1 MSVAHIL
8 MLGLIDGA
16 SMVLEGEP
24 PGTVGELENTTIEQW
39 YAVDMRP
46 NRYEPRPLTKRQWQF
61 LRQVIAARKRE
72 RTRALRDARYNARLV
87 REMRKSIKA
96 A

>member
-1 MSVAHIL
+1 MSLPHVL

-16 SMVLEGEP
+16 SVGTVVDP
-24 PGTVGELENTTIEQW
+24 PATVGELANLSVEQF

-72 RTRALRDARYNARLV
+72 RIRAMRDTRYHAALERQ
-87 REMRKSIKA
+87 MRKALNA

>member
-1 MSVAHIL
+1 MSLPHIL

-16 SMVLEGEP
+16 SV
-24 PGTVGELENTTIEQW
+24 GTVVDPPSTVGDLANLTIEQF

-61 LRQVIAARKRE
+61 LQQVIATRKRD
-72 RTRALRDARYNARLV
+72 RIRALRDTRYHAALERQ
-87 REMRKSIKA
+87 MRKA
-96 A
+96 LDVA